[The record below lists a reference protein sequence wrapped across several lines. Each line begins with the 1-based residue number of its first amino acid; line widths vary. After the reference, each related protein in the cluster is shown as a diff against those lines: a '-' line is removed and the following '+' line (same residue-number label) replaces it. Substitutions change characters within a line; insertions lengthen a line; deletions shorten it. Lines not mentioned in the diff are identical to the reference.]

1 MTRPGPVWSAHGLTC
16 RPAPPALPIGVT
28 IALAPAARLHGAHLG
43 PESTRHLRDWLTW
56 LLSDRG
62 HTPPADPDRVRHEI
76 ERQRIVV
83 RAAHYDAGDGR
94 DAELVRTGLAWAE
107 TALKAVAIVAGEP
120 R

>member
-1 MTRPGPVWSAHGLTC
+1 MTRPGPAWTAPGLQI
-16 RPAPPALPIGVT
+16 RPATPDLPVGVLVAVDPT
-28 IALAPAARLHGAHLG
+28 HRHRGVALG

-62 HTPPADPDRVRHEI
+62 HTPPADPDRIRHEI

-83 RAAHYDAGDGR
+83 RAAHFDAGDGR

-107 TALKAVAIVAGEP
+107 TALKAVAIAAGEP